1 MRTRYIVLGLLM
13 SAALSMS
20 ARTFVKGEQVYVYT
34 EQEFNWSADNAKLF
48 LYLYDG
54 GEKWIELH
62 AIESG
67 SKLYAGSF
75 DTNGSYG
82 RAIIVRKNPSGTPG
96 NWNDRWNQT
105 CSFAIPNYR
114 NLNYIHKFWK
124 KDDLNA
130 DCEGSADW
138 KTYSPT
144 ISAVPTVSQII
155 SSGVAREDVHVCP
168 STVGEAY
175 SLKVKLNGSKTAY
188 DHDNVSAHAWYYSTN
203 GTSWQV
209 IGSGYAGTVRGE
221 ELNKDTLIS
230 LPAAIAEGIYYYL
243 YSNIP
248 AGRRLIY
255 IKADAE
261 KCDLDCEI
269 TSFETAISAVNAD
282 DNTYT
287 LDGMVAF
294 GKANGSLVI
303 SCDGHDTTIVSPV
316 SPQVFSLHG
325 VPAAI
330 ENGKQTTA
338 KAYFTG
344 DPTACT
350 KEITIDVPNSREAV
364 KTVKV
369 DSLTGRSI
377 VLTPADYDPANTYV
391 WLADGDTIQ
400 GASQVLVIDPF
411 SNDTTVTYT
420 YKEYYPA
427 AGTMDDLMANG
438 SYEDAGAQ
446 YGKYGKTSTVSD
458 YNFWGVHPLTAT
470 TDIFFYD
477 TCSLRPPKDKP
488 SDPTPPLTNGFAVVC
503 NANKFAPSFATVTAK
518 EGNNFALIDAAS
530 DGNPNKRAW
539 YANTANNP
547 NLKLQKGTTY
557 VLSFWAANI
566 NNYGEMDNAA
576 KFVFRIEYNGKTW
589 ESGVLDLSLAEFRN
603 NIWHQHS
610 ETFFAAEDCNNVTI
624 SVVNKNTNTL
634 DIGNDFALDDIQFH
648 PISSVSKV
656 VKSQQQFVVTSHEPQ
671 VDMFTANAQ
680 NMLCHDDYFTVK
692 MQVKYRN
699 AQNSLFIHDTD
710 RDTIY
715 GYIVPDKAIEVQGT
729 FDFSINLPDSLA
741 DAVRNWEAYFKLKP
755 ANKQTAQSDIPKRL
769 SCDKTI
775 KTICE
780 GDSYSWMSGTYPQS
794 PYIGT
799 DTFTSG
805 YDSLILT
812 IQPLPRI
819 TAGTIAMTC
828 EDANEVRVPFTVSNG
843 KPDSYTLTV
852 NGTDFSGKVEGKEI
866 VFALSGVKA
875 GDYNAV
881 VRVGQTGSLC
891 ETTSNVS
898 FSLALAGQMYSKWT
912 DVLFVSN
919 KDSLFVAYQWYAD
932 GVAMAGETQQRL
944 YVPSGLSGTSTIY
957 HCCMTTTGGETVTTC
972 PQVFDDVTPSRT
984 QNTESSVPERRIY
997 DTMGRSVNGTPK
1009 SGIYI
1014 LIDETEGQRTSTKIL
1029 IYE

>member
-20 ARTFVKGEQVYVYT
+20 ARTFLANEEIRVNADQSFHDG
-34 EQEFNWSADNAKLF
+34 EFNWSADGASLF
-48 LYLYDG
+48 LYLFQSNGQENLWLSLTKAEGDSYRAVFPSQ
-54 GEKWIELH
+54 KQ
-62 AIESG
+62 
-67 SKLYAGSF
+67 F
-75 DTNGSYG
+75 D
-82 RAIIVRKNPSGTPG
+82 RLIVVRKPGGSSADWSGTI
-96 NWNDRWNQT
+96 WNQT
-105 CSFAIPNYR
+105 CNIVIPDNYSC
-114 NLNYIHKFWK
+114 NALHKFWMK
-124 KDDLNA
+124 KG
-130 DCEGSADW
+130 DCTEDA
-138 KTYSPT
+138 YSEWHT
-144 ISAVPTVSQII
+144 FTASVSQIKSTI
-155 SSGVAREDVHVCP
+155 SGVTQE
-168 STVGEAY
+168 E
-175 SLKVKLNGSKTAY
+175 
-188 DHDNVSAHAWYYSTN
+188 VSACASALGTLFSLHPKIKSDGTDYAYENIAQHTWLYSTDKSSW
-203 GTSWQV
+203 TSLDN
-209 IGSGYAGTVRGE
+209 YAGKVRE
-221 ELNKDTLIS
+221 EEKDKDFNTI
-230 LPAAIAEGIYYYL
+230 LPATLPAGGVYYYL
-243 YSNIP
+243 YSVLP
-248 AGRRLIY
+248 AGRRLIHVTTTTE
-255 IKADAE
+255 DCE
-261 KCDLDCEI
+261 LDCDI

-282 DNTYT
+282 NNTYT

-294 GKANGSLVI
+294 GEANGKQLVI
-303 SCDGHDTTIVSPV
+303 ECDGVSDTIDTPK
-316 SPQVFSLHG
+316 SPQSFSLFG
-325 VPAAI
+325 VPAAT
-330 ENGKQTTA
+330 ENGKKANA
-338 KAYFTG
+338 KAYFVG
-344 DPTACT
+344 GSEACS
-350 KEITIDVPNSREAV
+350 KEIVIDVPNAREAT
-364 KTVKV
+364 TVTKV
-369 DSLTGRSI
+369 DSLIGRSI
-377 VLTPADYDPANTYV
+377 VLTPKDYDSDNAYV
-391 WLADGDTIQ
+391 WLANGDTIK
-400 GASQVLVIDPF
+400 GAPQVLVIDPF
-411 SNDTTVTYT
+411 EYDSTVTYT
-420 YKEYYPA
+420 YKEYYPNTGSMA
-427 AGTMDDLMANG
+427 DLMQNG
-438 SYEDAGAQ
+438 SYEDATWN
-446 YGKYGKTSTVSD
+446 YGTKGSTGTVSE
-458 YNFWGVHPLTAT
+458 YNYWGIYEETESTSLDFYNNTTINPGLT
-470 TDIFFYD
+470 
-477 TCSLRPPKDKP
+477 LKD
-488 SDPTPPLTNGFAVVC
+488 NGFAVVR
-503 NANKFAPSFATVTAK
+503 NANNFAPTFAKVTARD
-518 EGNNFALIDAAS
+518 GNNFALFDAKSGDEGA
-530 DGNPNKRAW
+530 NKKAW
-539 YANTANNP
+539 YAKTADNSK
-547 NLKLQKGTTY
+547 LILQKGTTY

-576 KFVFRIEYNGKTW
+576 RFKFRIEYNGKTW
-589 ESGVLDLSLAEFRN
+589 ESKELNLADPEFRN
-603 NIWHQHS
+603 NIWHQCS
-610 ETFFAAEDCNNVTI
+610 QTFYADEDCNNVTI
-624 SVVNKNTNTL
+624 SVVNLNKKQL
-634 DIGNDFALDDIQFH
+634 KVGNDFALDDIQFH

-656 VKSQQQFVVTSHEPQ
+656 VKSQQQFIVTAHEPK
-671 VDMFTANAQ
+671 VDAFTATTQ
-680 NMLCHDDYFTVK
+680 TMLCHDAQFTVK

-699 AQNSLFIHDTD
+699 ALDSLFVRDLA

-729 FDFSINLPDSLA
+729 FDFSISLPDSLA
-741 DAVRNWEAYFKLKP
+741 ETKRNWEAYFKLKP

-780 GDSYSWMSGTYPQS
+780 GDSYSWMSGTYPQT

-881 VRVGQTGSLC
+881 VSVGQTGSLC

-932 GVAMAGETQQRL
+932 GVAMTGETRQYL

-957 HCCMTTTGGETVTTC
+957 HCCMTTKGDETVSTC
-972 PQVFDDVTPSRT
+972 PQAFDDVTPSRT